1 MTEDVIYI
9 PTEKYVYYNE
19 NGEIISVGNSCD
31 FEGNYIVL
39 PLDRVIN
46 FLTGKENTNSYA
58 VIYDTLLKQH
68 VLKLKYHADE
78 TAFRINDDIFKIPKI
93 TEQKPDLTIIQ
104 DINNKKWIFSVDDGL
119 RSYVQSTSASYNRK
133 IQFSITRKNDPHDL
147 YHLIIIDF
155 DSLIKQGLLEIP
167 FKYQT
172 EESVDDISVYTTKR
186 FETYVYEVKND

>member
-9 PTEKYVYYNE
+9 PTEKYVYYDE
-19 NGEIISVGNSCD
+19 NGEITSVGNFSNT
-31 FEGNYIVL
+31 EENYIVL

-46 FLTGKENTNSYA
+46 FLTGKENTNSYV

-78 TAFRINDDIFKIPKI
+78 TAFRIDDDIFKIPKT
-93 TEQKPDLTIIQ
+93 TEQKPDLIVTQ
-104 DINNKKWIFSVDDGL
+104 DIKNKKWIFSVDDGL
-119 RSYVQSTSASYNRK
+119 KSYIQSASVSYNKK
-133 IQFSITRKNDPHDL
+133 IQFSVTRKNDPHDL

-155 DSLIKQGLLEIP
+155 DKLIQQGILEIP
-167 FKYQT
+167 FEYQT
-172 EESVDDISVYTTKR
+172 EESADDISVYTTKR

>member
-1 MTEDVIYI
+1 M
-9 PTEKYVYYNE
+9 
-19 NGEIISVGNSCD
+19 
-31 FEGNYIVL
+31 
-39 PLDRVIN
+39 
-46 FLTGKENTNSYA
+46 
-58 VIYDTLLKQH
+58 LKQH

-78 TAFRINDDIFKIPKI
+78 TAFRVDDDIFKIPNS
-93 TEQKPDLTIIQ
+93 TEQKPDLTITQ
-104 DINNKKWIFSVDDGL
+104 DIKNKRWIFSIDRGL

-133 IQFSITRKNDPHDL
+133 IQFSVARKNDPHDL

-155 DSLIKQGLLEIP
+155 DELVQQGILEIP

>member
-19 NGEIISVGNSCD
+19 QGEITSIGNSNNI
-31 FEGNYIVL
+31 EGNYIVL

-46 FLTGKENTNSYA
+46 FLTGKENTNSYI
-58 VIYDTLLKQH
+58 VVYDTLLKQH
-68 VLKLKYHADE
+68 ELKLKYHSDE
-78 TAFRINDDIFKIPKI
+78 TAFRVNDDIFKIPNT
-93 TEQKPDLTIIQ
+93 TEQKPDLKITQ
-104 DINNKKWIFSVDDGL
+104 DIKNKKWLFTVD
-119 RSYVQSTSASYNRK
+119 RSLQAYIQKQLTAYNRK
-133 IQFSITRKNDPHDL
+133 IYFSITRKNDPHDL

-155 DSLIKQGLLEIP
+155 NSLIQQGILEIP
-167 FKYQT
+167 FKYQP

>member
-9 PTEKYVYYNE
+9 PTEKYVYYDE
-19 NGEIISVGNSCD
+19 NGEITSVGNFSNT
-31 FEGNYIVL
+31 EENYIVL

-46 FLTGKENTNSYA
+46 FLTGKENTNSYV

-78 TAFRINDDIFKIPKI
+78 TAFRIDDDIFKIPKT
-93 TEQKPDLTIIQ
+93 TEQKPDLTVTQ
-104 DINNKKWIFSVDDGL
+104 DIKNKKWIFSVDDGL
-119 RSYVQSTSASYNRK
+119 KSYIQSASVLYNRK
-133 IQFSITRKNDPHDL
+133 IQFSVTRKNDPHDL

-155 DSLIKQGLLEIP
+155 DKLIQQGILEIP
-167 FKYQT
+167 FEYQT
-172 EESVDDISVYTTKR
+172 EESADDISVYTTKR